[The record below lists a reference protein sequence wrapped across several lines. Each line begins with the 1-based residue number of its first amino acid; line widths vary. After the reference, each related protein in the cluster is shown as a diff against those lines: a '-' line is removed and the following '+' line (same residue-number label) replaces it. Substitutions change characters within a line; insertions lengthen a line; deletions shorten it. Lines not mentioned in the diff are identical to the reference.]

1 MQVENQSF
9 HTASTL
15 KRTRFGFSAEV
26 AADKP
31 VASTGGTIE
40 AVWKR
45 AVTRHRTRQSRK
57 IADSPLRAHPAY
69 RNMLLALERA
79 DARSPKTS
87 RDC

>member
-31 VASTGGTIE
+31 VASTGGTI
-40 AVWKR
+40 
-45 AVTRHRTRQSRK
+45 
-57 IADSPLRAHPAY
+57 
-69 RNMLLALERA
+69 
-79 DARSPKTS
+79 
-87 RDC
+87 